1 MTTQKQN
8 YFNIYQKEQ
17 TKSNDHPKPQKAVS
31 SITREPMQRTK
42 G

>member
-1 MTTQKQN
+1 MTTQKQS

-17 TKSNDHPKPQKAVS
+17 TKSNDNPKPQKAVS
-31 SITREPMQRTK
+31 ITRESMQRTK